1 MDINTDSSRQAGQS
15 GKLMRSCLVI
25 LDSASQIMTPSR
37 ESFLVVQREEWS
49 NHYLQV
55 YGAFAASLAGS
66 KFLSGPQQTYS
77 FGLASLASLP
87 NIYDPKDAM
96 VTYLSEG
103 LHFRGGS
110 RRLKNSPNIE
120 IH

>member
-1 MDINTDSSRQAGQS
+1 M
-15 GKLMRSCLVI
+15 K
-25 LDSASQIMTPSR
+25 
-37 ESFLVVQREEWS
+37 EWS

-55 YGAFAASLAGS
+55 HGAFAASLAEW

-87 NIYDPKDAM
+87 NIYDAKNAM

-110 RRLKNSPNIE
+110 RRLKTPPNIE
-120 IH
+120 ISDIIWIRVRKLPILGNGVGTAH

>member
-1 MDINTDSSRQAGQS
+1 M
-15 GKLMRSCLVI
+15 K
-25 LDSASQIMTPSR
+25 
-37 ESFLVVQREEWS
+37 EWS
-49 NHYLQV
+49 NHCLQV
-55 YGAFAASLAGS
+55 HGAFAASLAEW

-87 NIYDPKDAM
+87 NISDPKNAM

-110 RRLKNSPNIE
+110 RRLETPLNIE
-120 IH
+120 ISDIIWIRVRKLPILGNGVGTAHRNRRWQA